1 MKWLWWCGRWETHF
15 DPLRPTSI
23 RQQSRR
29 PRRFTCDI
37 FPSMNPSP
45 HRQTHLVWYL
55 FALCQ
60 RPIEVKEPANLFRL
74 ATSVLLMCLVSP
86 LVVCMST
93 PPEIIYHRRW
103 LSVCFLYRFIF
114 CRVVWIGKV
123 IERSE
128 LRCLVS
134 CIY

>member
-1 MKWLWWCGRWETHF
+1 
-15 DPLRPTSI
+15 
-23 RQQSRR
+23 
-29 PRRFTCDI
+29 
-37 FPSMNPSP
+37 
-45 HRQTHLVWYL
+45 
-55 FALCQ
+55 
-60 RPIEVKEPANLFRL
+60 
-74 ATSVLLMCLVSP
+74 MCLVSP
-86 LVVCMST
+86 PVVFMST

-103 LSVCFLYRFIF
+103 LSACFLYRFIF

>member
-1 MKWLWWCGRWETHF
+1 
-15 DPLRPTSI
+15 
-23 RQQSRR
+23 
-29 PRRFTCDI
+29 
-37 FPSMNPSP
+37 
-45 HRQTHLVWYL
+45 
-55 FALCQ
+55 
-60 RPIEVKEPANLFRL
+60 
-74 ATSVLLMCLVSP
+74 MCLVSP
-86 LVVCMST
+86 PVVFMST